1 MKKAR
6 NGFIKNLRYLCLVG
20 VIALGL
26 MTIVGSNGGGSDT
39 TTTPTTTTTTTTL
52 PGDGG
57 GFFSA
62 ESYPWTDLF
71 DESPNRI
78 IPIDYDSDND
88 LDVVIT
94 PLNPNT
100 IPQTF
105 AKLNALRNDGQANF
119 TDSSLEV
126 FQNAM
131 WGNDNDYAV
140 ADFNG
145 DGLMDLFIP
154 ESGPDIP
161 PFPGGQSKIFIQTR
175 DGELVDETTERLP
188 IRNAFTHYCAIGDID
203 NDNDID
209 IFMNHIGSAQ
219 PELYV
224 NDGNGYFSVNTSRLP
239 NDITALSSVFLDID
253 KDGDSDL
260 FVGSP
265 GIDPDYD
272 AILLNDGNGYFKP
285 APESALPPRHGGS
298 EWITIE
304 AKSADFNGDDW
315 PDLILNTV
323 ADDYDSQYIQFLIN
337 NRDGTFNDVSSLI
350 PDNSGHSF
358 HKLAD
363 FNNDGWMDLL
373 TNRRNDG
380 LNLYFNMGE
389 GGFVNRGSLL
399 PSICKFSWG
408 TSNIGDFDNDGD
420 IDIFLVTDDGKYHV
434 IKNLRPFDVGTT
446 PLDAP
451 APPTLVSP
459 VNEGTVSKS
468 PTLSWNENGPTT
480 SNHLQVATDA
490 DFSNILV
497 NKSAITSNHY
507 TVDLNDIQTYYWRV
521 RGTNTGGTGQWSE
534 AWSFT
539 TENYAPT
546 SIELSSNT
554 ILENS
559 PVGTPVG
566 IFTTTDPDG
575 SDTHT
580 YSFDRGD
587 GTNDADNESFMIDG
601 DILKTNVELDYATKS
616 SYNIYVQT
624 DDGFGGTFAQ
634 AFVIAVMPF
643 SLMAHYPFNGNA
655 NDESGNGNH
664 GTVHGAALTTDRFD
678 SENSAYSFDGTDDNI
693 DLGTGLGLVNNADNL
708 TLAAWIYPYE
718 VSHSGTGRQYTI
730 VGERLGGNNYQ
741 FAVMDDALYFSF
753 WSDGNELS
761 FGGRE
766 GQIRIDEWHFV
777 AVTYDGTTVKLYIN
791 EELDFTYPASGDIDG
806 HHSTLLVGSWSGTN
820 GMFNG
825 KIDDIVIFNRALPE
839 EEIISLFEGGAQF
852 Q

>member
-446 PLDAP
+446 PL
-451 APPTLVSP
+451 
-459 VNEGTVSKS
+459 
-468 PTLSWNENGPTT
+468 
-480 SNHLQVATDA
+480 
-490 DFSNILV
+490 
-497 NKSAITSNHY
+497 
-507 TVDLNDIQTYYWRV
+507 
-521 RGTNTGGTGQWSE
+521 
-534 AWSFT
+534 
-539 TENYAPT
+539 
-546 SIELSSNT
+546 
-554 ILENS
+554 
-559 PVGTPVG
+559 
-566 IFTTTDPDG
+566 
-575 SDTHT
+575 
-580 YSFDRGD
+580 
-587 GTNDADNESFMIDG
+587 
-601 DILKTNVELDYATKS
+601 
-616 SYNIYVQT
+616 
-624 DDGFGGTFAQ
+624 
-634 AFVIAVMPF
+634 
-643 SLMAHYPFNGNA
+643 MAHYPFNGNA